1 MAKTVNM
8 KVGGTARTYS
18 GVSTLNTQGAG
29 SQAMDWVPEDE
40 TSMGVLRA
48 KENGQYEPS
57 GFYAYSKASVLVRGG
72 NAAYV
77 EVEQPDGSV
86 RVEWVVP
93 GPSTSPR
100 AGGVV
105 GVDRSDGNSYY
116 VYVGDDGMLHKAKVP
131 SVATLSSPP
140 AKTEYGDGDSMDYT
154 GAVIALAYGDGTAAT
169 DYDGGTLTF
178 GTPEWDVHVSVPQ
191 EDLHAGQ
198 ESVTVHVLGFWLRGW
213 QGLGEAYGLAVEIP
227 IEVA

>member
-1 MAKTVNM
+1 MAKSVNM
-8 KVGGTARTYS
+8 TVDGTDGTYQ
-18 GVSTLNTQGAG
+18 GVETLGRRG
-29 SQAMDWVPEDE
+29 VDGMPMGWVPEDE
-40 TSMGVLRA
+40 TSMGALRA
-48 KENGQYEPS
+48 TENGLYEPS
-57 GFYAYSKASVLVRGG
+57 GFYAYSKANVLVRGG

-93 GPSTSPR
+93 EPSTSPS

-105 GVDRSDGNSYY
+105 GVDRTDGNSYY
-116 VYVGDDGMLHKAKVP
+116 VYVGDDGMLHKVKVP
-131 SVATLSSPP
+131 SVATLSSLP
-140 AKTEYGDGDSMDYT
+140 ARTEYEDGDEMDYT
-154 GAVIALAYGDGTAAT
+154 GAAIALAYGDGTAAT
-169 DYDGGTLTF
+169 DYDGGTVAF

-191 EDLHAGQ
+191 EALSAGQ

-213 QGLGEAYGLAVEIP
+213 QGLGEAYGLAVDIP